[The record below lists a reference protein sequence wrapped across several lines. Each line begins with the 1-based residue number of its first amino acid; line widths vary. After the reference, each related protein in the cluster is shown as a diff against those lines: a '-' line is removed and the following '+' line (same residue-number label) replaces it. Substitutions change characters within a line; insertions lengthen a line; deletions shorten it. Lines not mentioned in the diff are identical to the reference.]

1 MTNYR
6 AILNFH
12 HLGNTTTQVATI
24 CECSRTTVLKTIK
37 RAEELNL
44 QLPIPRIM
52 SDTELFAMF
61 CPRMGRDEGY
71 YVPDFTALDKD
82 KIKRSFTK
90 ERAWE
95 KYCRVAKRMGLKAYS
110 RPQFFRL
117 YHDHF
122 NNLYSG
128 PRPNKH
134 ANVDQIAAYGYAGR
148 RIASTLGKDSIN
160 FAVFQLEVE
169 GWCSKLRLEPHKI
182 LPDLF

>member
-37 RAEELNL
+37 RAKELNL

-61 CPRMGRDEGY
+61 CPQMGRDEGY

-82 KIKRSFTK
+82 MFP
-90 ERAWE
+90 AL
-95 KYCRVAKRMGLKAYS
+95 VL
-110 RPQFFRL
+110 
-117 YHDHF
+117 
-122 NNLYSG
+122 
-128 PRPNKH
+128 
-134 ANVDQIAAYGYAGR
+134 QI
-148 RIASTLGKDSIN
+148 IM
-160 FAVFQLEVE
+160 Q
-169 GWCSKLRLEPHKI
+169 
-182 LPDLF
+182 